1 MDSHSTP
8 AGAGPLDG
16 PVRPSAEARKL
27 CTCDGAGRGPGRACV
42 VKAGGRLGDLWR
54 CAQGVEPDEWLHLKC
69 YGYAPGGYMSK
80 CHRCK
85 QVVIMDKRAVTCR
98 PCAEAMA
105 AEQDPDPHED
115 PQAIFGDP
123 RA

>member
-1 MDSHSTP
+1 MDEGSPICLRDGRCP
-8 AGAGPLDG
+8 AMAD
-16 PVRPSAEARKL
+16 
-27 CTCDGAGRGPGRACV
+27 
-42 VKAGGRLGDLWR
+42 W
-54 CAQGVEPDEWLHLKC
+54 WHLKG
-69 YGYAPGGYMSK
+69 YGYAPGNYMSK

-98 PCAEAMA
+98 PCAEAMD
-105 AEQDPDPHED
+105 AEPDPDPHED